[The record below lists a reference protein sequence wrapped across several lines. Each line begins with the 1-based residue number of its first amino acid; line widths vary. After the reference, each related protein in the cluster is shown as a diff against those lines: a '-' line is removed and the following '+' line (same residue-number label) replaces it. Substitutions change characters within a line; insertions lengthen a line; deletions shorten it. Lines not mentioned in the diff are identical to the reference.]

1 MRGREAWPRPTNSQ
15 QGVTASSDKT
25 SSRALLGPP
34 HSGDS
39 TSNLPGDRRS
49 FPAAAVAPVDAAGFS
64 LSALNKTEARTPELP
79 LSRPPPGAER
89 TVRGGFV
96 LAERSL
102 CLEQVAPLSLR
113 NRSFRSF
120 ANDDRHVLAK
130 HASIYPAPEELEAVQ
145 MLVSTVEG
153 ALKKVSDWME
163 GLNKSS
169 GKTSSDGEADDQTEE
184 DAADTKPD
192 STPALC
198 GVTRVGLVAKGLLI
212 KEDMELELVLMCREK
227 PTKLLLSTIS
237 GNLPLQIQT
246 MTEDKYEV
254 RSCVPEAAIW
264 VCSTKD
270 PQLTLKITLSSL
282 DMREEHSTE
291 EEGEQEVDREVQQDK
306 EEEDDDNEVLDRQKC
321 QAALALLRHAKWFQA
336 RVTDLKS
343 CVIVL
348 RILRDMCNR
357 LPVWQPLKG
366 WPLELISEKAIATC
380 NRLLGPGE
388 ALRRVMEC
396 IASGILLPGGPGVHD
411 PCEREPTDALCDLS
425 VQQADAITHSAQHA
439 LRLLA
444 FGQLYKILNMDPLP
458 ASKPLPGLL
467 EGGCQKRLR
476 DDVGSDDRDFIK
488 KMKVLDWRMMD
499 PNHPMNALMRLNQ
512 IQPGLQYRL
521 LSQSGPVHAPV
532 FTMSVEIHG
541 TTYQATGNSK
551 RTAKLQVALKALQAL
566 GYMLGSDGDVDSLSA
581 DEKSDGESKN
591 DRMSTSSS
599 STTSVTSS
607 TDTQESRA
615 PGPIL
620 TAGGKNPVMEL
631 NEKRRGLKY
640 ELISESGSSYDK
652 RFIIEVEVDKQ
663 VFRGTGP
670 NKKVAKASAA
680 LAALNSLFSGSKT
693 TTNKKKRP
701 NPPPKRPVASMLTLP
716 ALTTRPL
723 RVPVIPR
730 APYIS
735 TPPTH
740 GYMPPGYGAP
750 YGYGPTGTL
759 PAYGGLYFDSA
770 YYQPQTIA
778 TPIIIHLGPQDLF

>member
-1 MRGREAWPRPTNSQ
+1 M
-15 QGVTASSDKT
+15 
-25 SSRALLGPP
+25 
-34 HSGDS
+34 
-39 TSNLPGDRRS
+39 
-49 FPAAAVAPVDAAGFS
+49 
-64 LSALNKTEARTPELP
+64 
-79 LSRPPPGAER
+79 
-89 TVRGGFV
+89 
-96 LAERSL
+96 
-102 CLEQVAPLSLR
+102 
-113 NRSFRSF
+113 RSFRSF
-120 ANDDRHVLAK
+120 ANDDRHVMAK

-145 MLVSTVEG
+145 TLVSTVEG
-153 ALKKVSDWME
+153 ALKKVSDWMDD
-163 GLNKSS
+163 LSKSS
-169 GKTSSDGEADDQTEE
+169 GKTSTNNEAGDDTVEE
-184 DAADTKPD
+184 DAAEKKLDAT
-192 STPALC
+192 SVLC

-212 KEDMELELVLMCREK
+212 KGDMDLELVLMCREK
-227 PTKLLLSTIS
+227 PTKLLLYTIS
-237 GNLPLQIQT
+237 ANLPLQIQT
-246 MTEDKYEV
+246 MTDDKYEV
-254 RSCVPEAAIW
+254 RSCVPEAAIQ
-264 VCSTKD
+264 VCTTKD
-270 PQLTLKITLSSL
+270 PHLTLKITLSSL
-282 DMREEHSTE
+282 AMRDEQSATEE
-291 EEGEQEVDREVQQDK
+291 EEGEQDADK
-306 EEEDDDNEVLDRQKC
+306 RRQEEEEEEEDVLVRQKC
-321 QAALALLRHAKWFQA
+321 QAALASLRHAKWFQA

-366 WPLELISEKAIATC
+366 WPLELICEKAIATC
-380 NRLLGPGE
+380 NRPLGPGE
-388 ALRRVMEC
+388 ALRRVIEC

-411 PCEREPTDALCDLS
+411 PCEREPTDVLSDLS
-425 VQQADAITHSAQHA
+425 AQQADAITHSAQHA

-444 FGQLYKILNMDPLP
+444 FGQLYKVLNMDPLP
-458 ASKPLPGLL
+458 ASKPSPRLL

-476 DDVGSDDRDFIK
+476 EDIGSDDRDFIK
-488 KMKVLDWRMMD
+488 RMKVLDWRMTD

-512 IQPGLQYRL
+512 IHPGLQYRL

-532 FTMSVEIHG
+532 FTMSVEIQG

-566 GYMLGSDGDVDSLSA
+566 GYVLGSDGDVDSLSA
-581 DEKSDGESKN
+581 DEKSDGEGKN

-599 STTSVTSS
+599 STSITSS

-680 LAALNSLFSGSKT
+680 LAALNSLFSGSKS

-701 NPPPKRPVASMLTLP
+701 NPPPKRPVASVLTLP
-716 ALTTRPL
+716 ALAARPP

-735 TPPTH
+735 TPPAH
-740 GYMPPGYGAP
+740 GYIPPGFGPP
-750 YGYGPTGTL
+750 YGYSPAGAL
-759 PAYGGLYFDSA
+759 PAYGGLYIDSA

>member
-1 MRGREAWPRPTNSQ
+1 M
-15 QGVTASSDKT
+15 
-25 SSRALLGPP
+25 
-34 HSGDS
+34 
-39 TSNLPGDRRS
+39 
-49 FPAAAVAPVDAAGFS
+49 
-64 LSALNKTEARTPELP
+64 
-79 LSRPPPGAER
+79 
-89 TVRGGFV
+89 
-96 LAERSL
+96 
-102 CLEQVAPLSLR
+102 
-113 NRSFRSF
+113 RSFRSF
-120 ANDDRHVLAK
+120 ANDDRHVMAK
-130 HASIYPAPEELEAVQ
+130 HSSIYPAPEELEAVQ
-145 MLVSTVEG
+145 TLVSTVEG
-153 ALKKVSDWME
+153 ALKKVSDWMD

-169 GKTSSDGEADDQTEE
+169 GKTSANDEAGDSKVEE
-184 DAADTKPD
+184 DAAETKPD

-212 KEDMELELVLMCREK
+212 KGDMDLELVLMCREK
-227 PTKLLLSTIS
+227 PTKLLLYTVSA
-237 GNLPLQIQT
+237 NLPLQIQT

-254 RSCVPEAAIW
+254 QSCVPEAAIR

-270 PQLTLKITLSSL
+270 PRLTLKITLSSL
-282 DMREEHSTE
+282 TMREDHSTTQQEDGHPDDSKEQQQQQQE
-291 EEGEQEVDREVQQDK
+291 EEEKEDE
-306 EEEDDDNEVLDRQKC
+306 EEEDVLDRQKC
-321 QAALALLRHAKWFQA
+321 RAALAALRHAKWFQA

-343 CVIVL
+343 CVIIL
-348 RILRDMCNR
+348 RIFRDMCSR
-357 LPVWQPLKG
+357 LAGWQPLKG
-366 WPLELISEKAIATC
+366 WPLELICEKAIATC
-380 NRLLGPGE
+380 NRPLGPGE

-411 PCEREPTDALCDLS
+411 PCEREPTDVLSDLS
-425 VQQADAITHSAQHA
+425 AQQADAITHSAQHA

-444 FGQLYKILNMDPLP
+444 FGQLYKVLNMDPLP
-458 ASKPLPGLL
+458 TSKPSPRLL

-476 DDVGSDDRDFIK
+476 EDVGSDDRDFIK
-488 KMKVLDWRMMD
+488 RMKVLDWRMTD

-512 IQPGLQYRL
+512 IHPGLQYRL

-532 FTMSVEIHG
+532 FTMSVEIQG

-566 GYMLGSDGDVDSLSA
+566 GFVLGGDGEVDSLSA
-581 DEKSDGESKN
+581 DEKSDGEGKN

-599 STTSVTSS
+599 STSITSS
-607 TDTQESRA
+607 TDAQESRA

-680 LAALNSLFSGSKT
+680 LAALNSLFSGSKST
-693 TTNKKKRP
+693 SNKKKRP
-701 NPPPKRPVASMLTLP
+701 NPPPKRPVASVLTLP
-716 ALTTRPL
+716 ALAARPQ

-735 TPPTH
+735 TQPTH
-740 GYMPPGYGAP
+740 GYIPPGFGAP
-750 YGYGPTGTL
+750 YGYSPAGALPPYGFPSRMPSVVVPVIRVPTTYPL
-759 PAYGGLYFDSA
+759 THLYP
-770 YYQPQTIA
+770 Y
-778 TPIIIHLGPQDLF
+778 

>member
-1 MRGREAWPRPTNSQ
+1 M
-15 QGVTASSDKT
+15 
-25 SSRALLGPP
+25 
-34 HSGDS
+34 
-39 TSNLPGDRRS
+39 
-49 FPAAAVAPVDAAGFS
+49 
-64 LSALNKTEARTPELP
+64 
-79 LSRPPPGAER
+79 
-89 TVRGGFV
+89 
-96 LAERSL
+96 
-102 CLEQVAPLSLR
+102 
-113 NRSFRSF
+113 RSFRSF
-120 ANDDRHVLAK
+120 ANDDRHVMAK

-145 MLVSTVEG
+145 TLVSTVEG
-153 ALKKVSDWME
+153 ALKKVSDWMDD
-163 GLNKSS
+163 LSKSS
-169 GKTSSDGEADDQTEE
+169 GKTSTNNEAGDDTVEE
-184 DAADTKPD
+184 DAAEKKLDAA
-192 STPALC
+192 SVLC

-212 KEDMELELVLMCREK
+212 KGDMDLELVLMCREK
-227 PTKLLLSTIS
+227 PTKLLLYTIS
-237 GNLPLQIQT
+237 TNLPLQIQT
-246 MTEDKYEV
+246 MTDDKYEV
-254 RSCVPEAAIW
+254 RSCVPEAAIQ
-264 VCSTKD
+264 VCTTKD
-270 PQLTLKITLSSL
+270 PHLTLKITLSSL
-282 DMREEHSTE
+282 AMRDEQSATEE
-291 EEGEQEVDREVQQDK
+291 EEGEQDADK
-306 EEEDDDNEVLDRQKC
+306 QRQEEEEEEDVLDRQKC
-321 QAALALLRHAKWFQA
+321 QAALASLRHAKWFQA

-366 WPLELISEKAIATC
+366 WPLELICEKAIATC
-380 NRLLGPGE
+380 NRPLGPGE
-388 ALRRVMEC
+388 ALRRVIEC

-411 PCEREPTDALCDLS
+411 PCEREPMDVLSDLS
-425 VQQADAITHSAQHA
+425 AQQADAITHSAQHA

-444 FGQLYKILNMDPLP
+444 FGQLYKVLNMDPLP
-458 ASKPLPGLL
+458 ASKPSPRLL

-476 DDVGSDDRDFIK
+476 EDIGSDDRDFIK
-488 KMKVLDWRMMD
+488 RMKVLDWRMTD

-512 IQPGLQYRL
+512 IHPGLQYRL

-532 FTMSVEIHG
+532 FTMSVEIQG

-566 GYMLGSDGDVDSLSA
+566 GYVLGSDGDVDSLSA
-581 DEKSDGESKN
+581 DEKSDGEGKN

-599 STTSVTSS
+599 STSITSS

-680 LAALNSLFSGSKT
+680 LAALNSLFSGSKS

-701 NPPPKRPVASMLTLP
+701 NPPPKRPVASVLTLP
-716 ALTTRPL
+716 ALAARPP
-723 RVPVIPR
+723 RVPIIPR

-735 TPPTH
+735 TPPAH
-740 GYMPPGYGAP
+740 GYIPPGFGAP
-750 YGYGPTGTL
+750 YGYSPAGTL
-759 PAYGGLYFDSA
+759 PAYGGLYIDSA

>member
-1 MRGREAWPRPTNSQ
+1 M
-15 QGVTASSDKT
+15 
-25 SSRALLGPP
+25 
-34 HSGDS
+34 
-39 TSNLPGDRRS
+39 
-49 FPAAAVAPVDAAGFS
+49 
-64 LSALNKTEARTPELP
+64 
-79 LSRPPPGAER
+79 
-89 TVRGGFV
+89 
-96 LAERSL
+96 
-102 CLEQVAPLSLR
+102 
-113 NRSFRSF
+113 
-120 ANDDRHVLAK
+120 AK
-130 HASIYPAPEELEAVQ
+130 HAGVYPAPEELEAVQ
-145 MLVSTVEG
+145 SLVSTVEG
-153 ALKKVSDWME
+153 ALKKVSDWMD

-169 GKTSSDGEADDQTEE
+169 GKTSTKSDAGCHPSALR
-184 DAADTKPD
+184 PD
-192 STPALC
+192 GTSVLC
-198 GVTRVGLVAKGLLI
+198 GVTRVSLVAKGLLI
-212 KEDMELELVLMCREK
+212 KGDMDLELVLMCREK
-227 PTKLLLSTIS
+227 PTKLLLYTIS
-237 GNLPLQIQT
+237 ANLPLQIQT

-254 RSCVPEAAIW
+254 RSCVPEAAIR
-264 VCSTKD
+264 VCSTKN

-282 DMREEHSTE
+282 ETQEDKETQE
-291 EEGEQEVDREVQQDK
+291 EE
-306 EEEDDDNEVLDRQKC
+306 EEEDDVLDRHKC
-321 QAALALLRHAKWFQA
+321 QAALASLRHAKWFQVSTA

-343 CVIVL
+343 CVIIL
-348 RILRDMCNR
+348 RVLRDMCNR

-366 WPLELISEKAIATC
+366 WPLELICEKAIATC
-380 NRLLGPGE
+380 NRPLGPGE

-411 PCEREPTDALCDLS
+411 PCEREPTDVLS
-425 VQQADAITHSAQHA
+425 ELSAQQADAITHSAQHA

-444 FGQLYKILNMDPLP
+444 FGQLYKVLNMDPLP
-458 ASKPLPGLL
+458 ASKPSPRLL

-476 DDVGSDDRDFIK
+476 EDAGSDDRDFIK
-488 KMKVLDWRMMD
+488 RMKVLDWRMTD

-512 IQPGLQYRL
+512 IHPGLQYRL

-532 FTMSVEIHG
+532 FTMSVEIQG

-566 GYMLGSDGDVDSLSA
+566 GYVLSSDGDVDSLSA
-581 DEKSDGESKN
+581 DEKSDGEGKN

-599 STTSVTSS
+599 STSITSS
-607 TDTQESRA
+607 TDAQESRA

-640 ELISESGSSYDK
+640 ELISESGNSYDK

-680 LAALNSLFSGSKT
+680 LAALNSLFSGSKS

-701 NPPPKRPVASMLTLP
+701 NPPPKRPVASVLTLP
-716 ALTTRPL
+716 ALAARPP

-735 TPPTH
+735 TPATH
-740 GYMPPGYGAP
+740 GYIPPGFGAP
-750 YGYGPTGTL
+750 YGYSPAGAL
-759 PAYGGLYFDSA
+759 PAYGGLYIDSA

>member
-1 MRGREAWPRPTNSQ
+1 MS
-15 QGVTASSDKT
+15 
-25 SSRALLGPP
+25 
-34 HSGDS
+34 
-39 TSNLPGDRRS
+39 
-49 FPAAAVAPVDAAGFS
+49 
-64 LSALNKTEARTPELP
+64 
-79 LSRPPPGAER
+79 
-89 TVRGGFV
+89 
-96 LAERSL
+96 
-102 CLEQVAPLSLR
+102 
-113 NRSFRSF
+113 RSFRSF
-120 ANDDRHVLAK
+120 ANDDRHVMAK
-130 HASIYPAPEELEAVQ
+130 HASVYPAPEELEAVQ
-145 MLVSTVEG
+145 SLVSTVEG
-153 ALKKVSDWME
+153 ALKKVSDWMDD
-163 GLNKSS
+163 LNKTS
-169 GKTSSDGEADDQTEE
+169 GKTSAADRVFKPSVLRVAFRSDGT
-184 DAADTKPD
+184 
-192 STPALC
+192 SVLC

-212 KEDMELELVLMCREK
+212 KGDMDLELVLMCREK
-227 PTKLLLSTIS
+227 PTKLLLYTVSA
-237 GNLPLQIQT
+237 NLPLQIQT
-246 MTEDKYEV
+246 MTDDKYEV
-254 RSCVPEAAIW
+254 RSSVPEAAIQ
-264 VCSTKD
+264 VCSIKD

-282 DMREEHSTE
+282 TMRDDP
-291 EEGEQEVDREVQQDK
+291 GGDKRRRRED
-306 EEEDDDNEVLDRQKC
+306 EEDEDEDVLDRQRC
-321 QAALALLRHAKWFQA
+321 RAALALLRHAKWFQVSTAGFA

-343 CVIVL
+343 CVVVL

-366 WPLELISEKAIATC
+366 WPLELICEKAIATC
-380 NRLLGPGE
+380 NRPLGPGE

-411 PCEREPTDALCDLS
+411 PCEREATDVLSDLNA
-425 VQQADAITHSAQHA
+425 QQADAITHSAQHA

-444 FGQLYKILNMDPLP
+444 FGQLYKVLNMDPLP
-458 ASKPLPGLL
+458 ANKPSPRLL

-488 KMKVLDWRMMD
+488 RMKVLDWRMTD

-512 IQPGLQYRL
+512 IHPGLQYRL

-532 FTMSVEIHG
+532 FTMSVEIQG
-541 TTYQATGNSK
+541 TSYQATGNSK

-566 GYMLGSDGDVDSLSA
+566 GFVLGGGDGDVDSLSA
-581 DEKSDGESKN
+581 DEKSDGEGKN
-591 DRMSTSSS
+591 DRMSSSSS
-599 STTSVTSS
+599 STSITSS
-607 TDTQESRA
+607 TDAPESRA

-680 LAALNSLFSGSKT
+680 LAALNSLFSGSKS

-701 NPPPKRPVASMLTLP
+701 NPPPKRPVASVLTLP
-716 ALTTRPL
+716 ALAARPP

-740 GYMPPGYGAP
+740 GYIPPGFGAP
-750 YGYGPTGTL
+750 YGYSPAGAL
-759 PAYGGLYFDSA
+759 PAYSGLYIDSA

>member
-1 MRGREAWPRPTNSQ
+1 M
-15 QGVTASSDKT
+15 
-25 SSRALLGPP
+25 
-34 HSGDS
+34 
-39 TSNLPGDRRS
+39 
-49 FPAAAVAPVDAAGFS
+49 
-64 LSALNKTEARTPELP
+64 
-79 LSRPPPGAER
+79 
-89 TVRGGFV
+89 
-96 LAERSL
+96 
-102 CLEQVAPLSLR
+102 
-113 NRSFRSF
+113 RSFRSF
-120 ANDDRHVLAK
+120 ANDDRHVMAK
-130 HASIYPAPEELEAVQ
+130 HASIYPTPEELEAVQ
-145 MLVSTVEG
+145 TLVSTVEG
-153 ALKKVSDWME
+153 ALKKVSDWMD

-169 GKTSSDGEADDQTEE
+169 GKPTINDEPGDNTEE
-184 DAADTKPD
+184 KDAAETKSD
-192 STPALC
+192 STPVLC
-198 GVTRVGLVAKGLLI
+198 GVTRVSLVAKGLLI
-212 KEDMELELVLMCREK
+212 KGDMDLELVLMCREK
-227 PTKLLLSTIS
+227 PTKLLLYTIS
-237 GNLPLQIQT
+237 ANLPLQIQT
-246 MTEDKYEV
+246 MTEDKFEV
-254 RSCVPEAAIW
+254 QSCVSEAAIR
-264 VCSTKD
+264 VCSAKD

-282 DMREEHSTE
+282 AMREEHSTTEE
-291 EEGEQEVDREVQQDK
+291 EEGDQDDSKQRQEK
-306 EEEDDDNEVLDRQKC
+306 EEKVEDEDVLDRQKC
-321 QAALALLRHAKWFQA
+321 QAALASLRHAKWFQA

-343 CVIVL
+343 CVIIL
-348 RILRDMCNR
+348 RIFRDMCNR

-366 WPLELISEKAIATC
+366 WPLELICEKAIATC
-380 NRLLGPGE
+380 NRPLGPGE

-411 PCEREPTDALCDLS
+411 PCEREPTDVLSDLS
-425 VQQADAITHSAQHA
+425 AQQADAVTDSAQHA

-444 FGQLYKILNMDPLP
+444 FGQLYKVLNMDPLP
-458 ASKPLPGLL
+458 TSKPSPRLL

-476 DDVGSDDRDFIK
+476 EDVGSDDRDFIK
-488 KMKVLDWRMMD
+488 RMKVLDWRMTD

-512 IQPGLQYRL
+512 IHPGLQYRL

-532 FTMSVEIHG
+532 FTMSVDIQG

-566 GYMLGSDGDVDSLSA
+566 GFVLGGDGDIDSLSA
-581 DEKSDGESKN
+581 DEKSDGEGKN

-599 STTSVTSS
+599 STSITSS

-680 LAALNSLFSGSKT
+680 LAALNSLFSGSKS

-701 NPPPKRPVASMLTLP
+701 NPPPKRPVASVLTLP
-716 ALTTRPL
+716 ALAARPP

-740 GYMPPGYGAP
+740 GYIPPGFGAP
-750 YGYGPTGTL
+750 YGYSPAGALPPYGFPSRMPSVVVPVIRVPTTY
-759 PAYGGLYFDSA
+759 PITHLYP
-770 YYQPQTIA
+770 Y
-778 TPIIIHLGPQDLF
+778 

>member
-1 MRGREAWPRPTNSQ
+1 M
-15 QGVTASSDKT
+15 
-25 SSRALLGPP
+25 
-34 HSGDS
+34 
-39 TSNLPGDRRS
+39 
-49 FPAAAVAPVDAAGFS
+49 
-64 LSALNKTEARTPELP
+64 
-79 LSRPPPGAER
+79 
-89 TVRGGFV
+89 
-96 LAERSL
+96 
-102 CLEQVAPLSLR
+102 
-113 NRSFRSF
+113 RSFRSF
-120 ANDDRHVLAK
+120 ANDDRHVMAK

-145 MLVSTVEG
+145 TLVSTVEG
-153 ALKKVSDWME
+153 ALKKVSDWMD

-169 GKTSSDGEADDQTEE
+169 GKTSTSNEAEDTAVEE
-184 DAADTKPD
+184 DAAETKPD
-192 STPALC
+192 ATSVLC
-198 GVTRVGLVAKGLLI
+198 GVTRVSLVAKGLLI
-212 KEDMELELVLMCREK
+212 KGDMDLELVLMCREK
-227 PTKLLLSTIS
+227 PTKLLLYTIS
-237 GNLPLQIQT
+237 ANLPLQIQT

-254 RSCVPEAAIW
+254 RSCVPEAAIR
-264 VCSTKD
+264 VCSTNN

-282 DMREEHSTE
+282 AMREEHSTTEE
-291 EEGEQEVDREVQQDK
+291 EEGDQDVDKEKQEDK
-306 EEEDDDNEVLDRQKC
+306 EEEEKEEDDVLDRHKC
-321 QAALALLRHAKWFQA
+321 QAALASLRRAKWFQA

-343 CVIVL
+343 CVIIL
-348 RILRDMCNR
+348 RVLRDMCNR

-366 WPLELISEKAIATC
+366 WPLELICEKAIATC
-380 NRLLGPGE
+380 NRPLGPGE
-388 ALRRVMEC
+388 ALRRAMEC

-411 PCEREPTDALCDLS
+411 PCEREPTDVLSDLS
-425 VQQADAITHSAQHA
+425 AQQADAITHSAQHA

-444 FGQLYKILNMDPLP
+444 FGQLYKVLNMDPLP
-458 ASKPLPGLL
+458 ASKPSPRLL

-476 DDVGSDDRDFIK
+476 EDAGSDDRDFIK
-488 KMKVLDWRMMD
+488 RMKVLDWRMTD

-512 IQPGLQYRL
+512 IHPGLQYRL

-532 FTMSVEIHG
+532 FTMSVEIQG

-566 GYMLGSDGDVDSLSA
+566 GYVLSSDGDVDSLSA
-581 DEKSDGESKN
+581 DEKSDGEGKN

-599 STTSVTSS
+599 STSITSS
-607 TDTQESRA
+607 TDAQESRP

-680 LAALNSLFSGSKT
+680 LAALNSLFSGSKS

-701 NPPPKRPVASMLTLP
+701 NPPPKRPMASVLTLP
-716 ALTTRPL
+716 ALAARPP

-740 GYMPPGYGAP
+740 GYIPPGFGAP
-750 YGYGPTGTL
+750 YGYSPAGTL
-759 PAYGGLYFDSA
+759 PAYGFPSRMPSVVVPVIRVPTAYPVTNLYP
-770 YYQPQTIA
+770 Y
-778 TPIIIHLGPQDLF
+778 

>member
-1 MRGREAWPRPTNSQ
+1 M
-15 QGVTASSDKT
+15 
-25 SSRALLGPP
+25 
-34 HSGDS
+34 
-39 TSNLPGDRRS
+39 
-49 FPAAAVAPVDAAGFS
+49 
-64 LSALNKTEARTPELP
+64 
-79 LSRPPPGAER
+79 
-89 TVRGGFV
+89 
-96 LAERSL
+96 
-102 CLEQVAPLSLR
+102 
-113 NRSFRSF
+113 RSFRSF
-120 ANDDRHVLAK
+120 ANDDRHVMAK

-145 MLVSTVEG
+145 TLVSTVEG
-153 ALKKVSDWME
+153 ALKKVSDWMDD
-163 GLNKSS
+163 LSKSS
-169 GKTSSDGEADDQTEE
+169 GKTSTNNEAGDDTVEE
-184 DAADTKPD
+184 DAAEKKLDAT
-192 STPALC
+192 SVLC

-212 KEDMELELVLMCREK
+212 KGDMDLELVLMCREK
-227 PTKLLLSTIS
+227 PTKLLLYTIS
-237 GNLPLQIQT
+237 ANLPLQIQT
-246 MTEDKYEV
+246 MTDDKYEV
-254 RSCVPEAAIW
+254 RSCVPEAAIQ
-264 VCSTKD
+264 VCTTKD
-270 PQLTLKITLSSL
+270 PHLTLKITLSSL
-282 DMREEHSTE
+282 AMRDEQSATEE
-291 EEGEQEVDREVQQDK
+291 EEGEQDADK
-306 EEEDDDNEVLDRQKC
+306 RRQEEEEEEEDVLVRQKC
-321 QAALALLRHAKWFQA
+321 QAALASLRHAKWFQA

-366 WPLELISEKAIATC
+366 WPLELICEKAIATC
-380 NRLLGPGE
+380 NRPLGPGE
-388 ALRRVMEC
+388 ALRRVIEC

-411 PCEREPTDALCDLS
+411 PCEREPTDVLSDLS
-425 VQQADAITHSAQHA
+425 AQQADAITHSAQHA

-444 FGQLYKILNMDPLP
+444 FGQLYKVLNMDPLP
-458 ASKPLPGLL
+458 ASKPSPRLL

-476 DDVGSDDRDFIK
+476 EDIGSDDRDFIK
-488 KMKVLDWRMMD
+488 RMKVLDWRMTD

-512 IQPGLQYRL
+512 IHPGLQYRL

-532 FTMSVEIHG
+532 FTMSVEIQG

-566 GYMLGSDGDVDSLSA
+566 GYVLGSDGDVDSLSA
-581 DEKSDGESKN
+581 DEKSDGEGKN

-599 STTSVTSS
+599 STSITSS

-680 LAALNSLFSGSKT
+680 LAALNSLFSGSKS

-701 NPPPKRPVASMLTLP
+701 NPPPKRPVASVLTLP
-716 ALTTRPL
+716 ALAARPP

-735 TPPTH
+735 TPPAH
-740 GYMPPGYGAP
+740 GYIPPGFGPP
-750 YGYGPTGTL
+750 YGYSPAGAL
-759 PAYGGLYFDSA
+759 PAYGFPSRMPSVVVPVIRVPTAYPVTHLYP
-770 YYQPQTIA
+770 Y
-778 TPIIIHLGPQDLF
+778 

>member
-1 MRGREAWPRPTNSQ
+1 M
-15 QGVTASSDKT
+15 
-25 SSRALLGPP
+25 
-34 HSGDS
+34 
-39 TSNLPGDRRS
+39 
-49 FPAAAVAPVDAAGFS
+49 
-64 LSALNKTEARTPELP
+64 
-79 LSRPPPGAER
+79 
-89 TVRGGFV
+89 
-96 LAERSL
+96 
-102 CLEQVAPLSLR
+102 
-113 NRSFRSF
+113 RSFRSF
-120 ANDDRHVLAK
+120 ANDDRHVMAK

-145 MLVSTVEG
+145 TLVSTVEG
-153 ALKKVSDWME
+153 ALKKVSDWMD
-163 GLNKSS
+163 GLSKSS
-169 GKTSSDGEADDQTEE
+169 GKTSTNDEAGDNTVEKDATEI
-184 DAADTKPD
+184 KPD
-192 STPALC
+192 GTPVLC

-212 KEDMELELVLMCREK
+212 KGDMDLELVLMCREK
-227 PTKLLLSTIS
+227 PTKPLLYTIS
-237 GNLPLQIQT
+237 ANLPLQIQT

-254 RSCVPEAAIW
+254 QSCVPEAAIR

-282 DMREEHSTE
+282 AMREEHSTTEE
-291 EEGEQEVDREVQQDK
+291 EEGDQDDSKERQEK
-306 EEEDDDNEVLDRQKC
+306 EEEEEEEEDVLDRQKC
-321 QAALALLRHAKWFQA
+321 QAALASLRHAKWFQA

-348 RILRDMCNR
+348 RIFRDMCNR
-357 LPVWQPLKG
+357 LPGWQPLKG
-366 WPLELISEKAIATC
+366 WPLELICEKAIATC
-380 NRLLGPGE
+380 NRPLGPGE

-396 IASGILLPGGPGVHD
+396 IASGILLPGGPGVCD
-411 PCEREPTDALCDLS
+411 PCEREPRDVLSDLS
-425 VQQADAITHSAQHA
+425 AQQADTITDSAQHA

-444 FGQLYKILNMDPLP
+444 FGQLYKVLNMDPLP
-458 ASKPLPGLL
+458 ASKPSPRLL

-476 DDVGSDDRDFIK
+476 EDVGSDDRDFIK
-488 KMKVLDWRMMD
+488 RMKVLDWRMTD

-512 IQPGLQYRL
+512 IHPGLQYRL

-532 FTMSVEIHG
+532 FTMSVDIQG

-566 GYMLGSDGDVDSLSA
+566 GFVLSGDGDVDSLSA
-581 DEKSDGESKN
+581 DEKSDGEGKN
-591 DRMSTSSS
+591 DMMSTSSS
-599 STTSVTSS
+599 STSITSS

-680 LAALNSLFSGSKT
+680 LAALNSLFSGSKS

-701 NPPPKRPVASMLTLP
+701 NPPPKRPVASVLTLP
-716 ALTTRPL
+716 ALAARPP
-723 RVPVIPR
+723 RVPIIPR

-740 GYMPPGYGAP
+740 GYIPPGFGAP
-750 YGYGPTGTL
+750 YGYSPAGALPPYGFPSRMPSVVVPVIRVPTTY
-759 PAYGGLYFDSA
+759 PVTHLYP
-770 YYQPQTIA
+770 Y
-778 TPIIIHLGPQDLF
+778 

>member
-1 MRGREAWPRPTNSQ
+1 M
-15 QGVTASSDKT
+15 
-25 SSRALLGPP
+25 
-34 HSGDS
+34 
-39 TSNLPGDRRS
+39 
-49 FPAAAVAPVDAAGFS
+49 
-64 LSALNKTEARTPELP
+64 
-79 LSRPPPGAER
+79 
-89 TVRGGFV
+89 
-96 LAERSL
+96 
-102 CLEQVAPLSLR
+102 
-113 NRSFRSF
+113 RSFRSF
-120 ANDDRHVLAK
+120 ANDDRHVMAK
-130 HASIYPAPEELEAVQ
+130 HASVYPAPEELEAVQ
-145 MLVSTVEG
+145 ALVSTVEG
-153 ALKKVSDWME
+153 ALKKVSDWMD

-169 GKTSSDGEADDQTEE
+169 GKTSINSEPADDRVED
-184 DAADTKPD
+184 DAAETKPD
-192 STPALC
+192 RTPVLC

-212 KEDMELELVLMCREK
+212 KGDMDLELVLMCREK
-227 PTKLLLSTIS
+227 PTKLLLYTIS
-237 GNLPLQIQT
+237 ANLPLQIQT

-254 RSCVPEAAIW
+254 RSCVPEAAIQ
-264 VCSTKD
+264 VCSIKD

-282 DMREEHSTE
+282 AMREEHSTTE
-291 EEGEQEVDREVQQDK
+291 
-306 EEEDDDNEVLDRQKC
+306 EEEDDKERQEDKQEEEEEEDVLDKQKC
-321 QAALALLRHAKWFQA
+321 QAALASLRHAKWFQA

-343 CVIVL
+343 CVVVL
-348 RILRDMCNR
+348 RILREMCNR

-366 WPLELISEKAIATC
+366 WPLELICEKAIATC
-380 NRLLGPGE
+380 NRPLGPGE

-396 IASGILLPGGPGVHD
+396 VASGILLPGGPGVHD
-411 PCEREPTDALCDLS
+411 PCEREPTDALSDLS
-425 VQQADAITHSAQHA
+425 AQQADALTHSAQHA

-444 FGQLYKILNMDPLP
+444 FGQLYKVLNMDPLP
-458 ASKPLPGLL
+458 ASKHSPGLL

-476 DDVGSDDRDFIK
+476 EDVGSDDRDFIK
-488 KMKVLDWRMMD
+488 KMKVLDWRMTD

-532 FTMSVEIHG
+532 FTMSVDIQG

-566 GYMLGSDGDVDSLSA
+566 GYVLGSDGDVDSLSA
-581 DEKSDGESKN
+581 DEKSDGEGKN

-599 STTSVTSS
+599 STSITSS

-680 LAALNSLFSGSKT
+680 LAALNSLFSGSKS

-701 NPPPKRPVASMLTLP
+701 NPPPKRPVASVLTLP
-716 ALTTRPL
+716 ALAARAP

-735 TPPTH
+735 TPPTP
-740 GYMPPGYGAP
+740 GYIPPGFGAP
-750 YGYGPTGTL
+750 YGYSPAGAL
-759 PAYGGLYFDSA
+759 PAYGFPTRLPSVVVPVIRVPPTYPVTHLYP
-770 YYQPQTIA
+770 Y
-778 TPIIIHLGPQDLF
+778 

>member
-1 MRGREAWPRPTNSQ
+1 M
-15 QGVTASSDKT
+15 
-25 SSRALLGPP
+25 
-34 HSGDS
+34 
-39 TSNLPGDRRS
+39 
-49 FPAAAVAPVDAAGFS
+49 
-64 LSALNKTEARTPELP
+64 
-79 LSRPPPGAER
+79 
-89 TVRGGFV
+89 
-96 LAERSL
+96 
-102 CLEQVAPLSLR
+102 
-113 NRSFRSF
+113 RSFRSF
-120 ANDDRHVLAK
+120 ANDDRHVMAK

-145 MLVSTVEG
+145 TLVSTVEG
-153 ALKKVSDWME
+153 ALKKVSDWMD

-169 GKTSSDGEADDQTEE
+169 GKTSACSEAGDKAVEE
-184 DAADTKPD
+184 DAAETKPD
-192 STPALC
+192 GTSVLC

-212 KEDMELELVLMCREK
+212 KGDMDLELVLMCREK
-227 PTKLLLSTIS
+227 PTKLLLYTIS
-237 GNLPLQIQT
+237 ANLPLQIQT

-254 RSCVPEAAIW
+254 RSSVPEAAIQ

-282 DMREEHSTE
+282 AMREEHSTTEE
-291 EEGEQEVDREVQQDK
+291 EEGDQDVHKEKQRDDK
-306 EEEDDDNEVLDRQKC
+306 EEEEEDVLDRHRC
-321 QAALALLRHAKWFQA
+321 RAALAALRHAKWFQA

-348 RILRDMCNR
+348 RILRDVCNR

-366 WPLELISEKAIATC
+366 WPLELICEKAIATC
-380 NRLLGPGE
+380 NRPLGPGE

-411 PCEREPTDALCDLS
+411 PCEREPTDVLSDLS
-425 VQQADAITHSAQHA
+425 AQQADAITHSAQHA

-444 FGQLYKILNMDPLP
+444 FGQLYKVLNMDPLP
-458 ASKPLPGLL
+458 ASKPSPRLL
-467 EGGCQKRLR
+467 EGCQKRLR
-476 DDVGSDDRDFIK
+476 EDVGSDDRDFIK
-488 KMKVLDWRMMD
+488 RMKVLDWRMTD

-512 IQPGLQYRL
+512 IHPGLQYRL

-532 FTMSVEIHG
+532 FTMSVEIQG

-566 GYMLGSDGDVDSLSA
+566 GYVLGSDGDVDSLSA
-581 DEKSDGESKN
+581 DEKSDGEGKN

-599 STTSVTSS
+599 STSITSS

-680 LAALNSLFSGSKT
+680 LAALNSLFSGSKS

-701 NPPPKRPVASMLTLP
+701 NPPPKRPVASVLTLP
-716 ALTTRPL
+716 ALAARPP

-740 GYMPPGYGAP
+740 GYIPPGFGAP
-750 YGYGPTGTL
+750 YGYSPAGAL
-759 PAYGGLYFDSA
+759 PAYGFPSRMPSVVVPVIRVPTAYPVTHLYP
-770 YYQPQTIA
+770 Y
-778 TPIIIHLGPQDLF
+778 

>member
-1 MRGREAWPRPTNSQ
+1 MT
-15 QGVTASSDKT
+15 
-25 SSRALLGPP
+25 LHL
-34 HSGDS
+34 
-39 TSNLPGDRRS
+39 
-49 FPAAAVAPVDAAGFS
+49 
-64 LSALNKTEARTPELP
+64 
-79 LSRPPPGAER
+79 
-89 TVRGGFV
+89 
-96 LAERSL
+96 
-102 CLEQVAPLSLR
+102 
-113 NRSFRSF
+113 SFRSF
-120 ANDDRHVLAK
+120 ANDDRHVMAK

-145 MLVSTVEG
+145 TLVSTVEG
-153 ALKKVSDWME
+153 ALKKVSDWMDD
-163 GLNKSS
+163 LSKSS
-169 GKTSSDGEADDQTEE
+169 GKTSTNNEAGDDTVEE
-184 DAADTKPD
+184 DAAEKKLDAA
-192 STPALC
+192 SVLC

-212 KEDMELELVLMCREK
+212 KGDMDLELVLMCREK
-227 PTKLLLSTIS
+227 PTKLLLYTIS
-237 GNLPLQIQT
+237 ANLPLQIQT
-246 MTEDKYEV
+246 MTDDKYEV
-254 RSCVPEAAIW
+254 RSCVPEAAIQ
-264 VCSTKD
+264 VCTTKD
-270 PQLTLKITLSSL
+270 PHLTLKITLSSL
-282 DMREEHSTE
+282 AMRDEQSATE
-291 EEGEQEVDREVQQDK
+291 EE
-306 EEEDDDNEVLDRQKC
+306 EDVLDRQKC
-321 QAALALLRHAKWFQA
+321 QAALASLRHAKWFQVSTA

-366 WPLELISEKAIATC
+366 WPLELICEKAIATC
-380 NRLLGPGE
+380 NRPLGPGE
-388 ALRRVMEC
+388 ALRRVIEC

-411 PCEREPTDALCDLS
+411 PCEREPMDVLSDLS
-425 VQQADAITHSAQHA
+425 AQQADAITHSAQHA
-439 LRLLA
+439 LRLLD
-444 FGQLYKILNMDPLP
+444 FGQLYKVLNMDPLP
-458 ASKPLPGLL
+458 ASKPSPRLL

-476 DDVGSDDRDFIK
+476 EDIGSDDRDFIK
-488 KMKVLDWRMMD
+488 RMKVLDWRMTD

-512 IQPGLQYRL
+512 IHPGLQYRL

-532 FTMSVEIHG
+532 FTMSVEIQG

-566 GYMLGSDGDVDSLSA
+566 GYVLGSDGDVDSLSA
-581 DEKSDGESKN
+581 DEKSDGEGKN

-599 STTSVTSS
+599 STSITSS

-680 LAALNSLFSGSKT
+680 LAALNSLFSGSKS

-701 NPPPKRPVASMLTLP
+701 NPPPKRPVASVLTLP
-716 ALTTRPL
+716 ALAARPP
-723 RVPVIPR
+723 RVPIIPR

-735 TPPTH
+735 TPPAH
-740 GYMPPGYGAP
+740 GYIPPGFGAP
-750 YGYGPTGTL
+750 YGYSPAGTL
-759 PAYGGLYFDSA
+759 PAYGGLYIDSA

>member
-1 MRGREAWPRPTNSQ
+1 M
-15 QGVTASSDKT
+15 
-25 SSRALLGPP
+25 
-34 HSGDS
+34 
-39 TSNLPGDRRS
+39 
-49 FPAAAVAPVDAAGFS
+49 
-64 LSALNKTEARTPELP
+64 
-79 LSRPPPGAER
+79 
-89 TVRGGFV
+89 
-96 LAERSL
+96 
-102 CLEQVAPLSLR
+102 
-113 NRSFRSF
+113 RSFRSF
-120 ANDDRHVLAK
+120 ANDDRHVMAK

-145 MLVSTVEG
+145 TLVSTVEG
-153 ALKKVSDWME
+153 ALKKVSDWMD
-163 GLNKSS
+163 GLNRPS
-169 GKTSSDGEADDQTEE
+169 GKTSGGDEAAEKTLEK
-184 DAADTKPD
+184 DAAEAKPD
-192 STPALC
+192 GTPALC

-212 KEDMELELVLMCREK
+212 KGDMDLELVLMCREK
-227 PTKLLLSTIS
+227 PTKLLLYTIS
-237 GNLPLQIQT
+237 ANLPLQIQT

-254 RSCVPEAAIW
+254 QSCVPEAAIR

-282 DMREEHSTE
+282 AMREERSATDE
-291 EEGEQEVDREVQQDK
+291 EEGHHDRNTERQEDK
-306 EEEDDDNEVLDRQKC
+306 EEEEEEEEQEVKEEEEEEEEEDVLDRQKC
-321 QAALALLRHAKWFQA
+321 QTALASLRHAKWFQA

-348 RILRDMCNR
+348 RIFRDMCNR
-357 LPVWQPLKG
+357 LPGWQPLKG
-366 WPLELISEKAIATC
+366 WPLELICEKAIATC
-380 NRLLGPGE
+380 NRPLGPGE

-411 PCEREPTDALCDLS
+411 PCEREPTDVLSTLSAL
-425 VQQADAITHSAQHA
+425 QADAVTHSAQHA

-444 FGQLYKILNMDPLP
+444 FGQLYKVLNMDPLP
-458 ASKPLPGLL
+458 ASKPSPRLL

-476 DDVGSDDRDFIK
+476 DDAGSDDRDFIK
-488 KMKVLDWRMMD
+488 RMKVLDWRMTD

-512 IQPGLQYRL
+512 IHPGLQYRL

-532 FTMSVEIHG
+532 FTMSVDIQG

-566 GYMLGSDGDVDSLSA
+566 GFVLAGDGDVDSLSA
-581 DEKSDGESKN
+581 DEKSDGEGKN
-591 DRMSTSSS
+591 DRMSSSSS
-599 STTSVTSS
+599 STSITSS

-680 LAALNSLFSGSKT
+680 LAALNSLFSGSKST
-693 TTNKKKRP
+693 TIKKKRP
-701 NPPPKRPVASMLTLP
+701 NPPPKRPVTSVLTLP
-716 ALTTRPL
+716 ALAARPP

-740 GYMPPGYGAP
+740 GYIPPGFGAP
-750 YGYGPTGTL
+750 YGYSPAGALPPYGFPSRMPSVVVPVIRVPTTY
-759 PAYGGLYFDSA
+759 PVTHLYP
-770 YYQPQTIA
+770 Y
-778 TPIIIHLGPQDLF
+778 

>member
-1 MRGREAWPRPTNSQ
+1 M
-15 QGVTASSDKT
+15 
-25 SSRALLGPP
+25 
-34 HSGDS
+34 
-39 TSNLPGDRRS
+39 
-49 FPAAAVAPVDAAGFS
+49 
-64 LSALNKTEARTPELP
+64 
-79 LSRPPPGAER
+79 
-89 TVRGGFV
+89 
-96 LAERSL
+96 
-102 CLEQVAPLSLR
+102 
-113 NRSFRSF
+113 RSFRSF
-120 ANDDRHVLAK
+120 ANDDRHVMAK

-145 MLVSTVEG
+145 TLVSTVEG
-153 ALKKVSDWME
+153 ALKKVSDWMD
-163 GLNKSS
+163 GLSKSS
-169 GKTSSDGEADDQTEE
+169 GKTSTNDEAGDNTVEKDATEI
-184 DAADTKPD
+184 KPD
-192 STPALC
+192 GTPVLC

-212 KEDMELELVLMCREK
+212 KGDMDLELVLMCREK
-227 PTKLLLSTIS
+227 PTKPLLYTIS
-237 GNLPLQIQT
+237 ANLPLQIQT

-254 RSCVPEAAIW
+254 QSCVPEAAIR

-282 DMREEHSTE
+282 AMREEHSTTEE
-291 EEGEQEVDREVQQDK
+291 EEGDQDDSKERQEK
-306 EEEDDDNEVLDRQKC
+306 EEEEEEEEDVLDRQKC
-321 QAALALLRHAKWFQA
+321 QAALASLRHAKWFQA

-348 RILRDMCNR
+348 RIFRDMCNR
-357 LPVWQPLKG
+357 LPGWQPLKG
-366 WPLELISEKAIATC
+366 WPLELICEKAIATC
-380 NRLLGPGE
+380 NRPLGPGE

-396 IASGILLPGGPGVHD
+396 IASGILLPGGPGVCD
-411 PCEREPTDALCDLS
+411 PCEREPRDVLSDLS
-425 VQQADAITHSAQHA
+425 AQQADTITDSAQHA

-444 FGQLYKILNMDPLP
+444 FGQLYKVLNMDPLP
-458 ASKPLPGLL
+458 ASKPSPRLL

-476 DDVGSDDRDFIK
+476 EDVGSDDRDFIK
-488 KMKVLDWRMMD
+488 RMKVLDWRMTD

-512 IQPGLQYRL
+512 IHPGLQYRL

-532 FTMSVEIHG
+532 FTMSVDIQG

-566 GYMLGSDGDVDSLSA
+566 GFVLSGDGDVDSLSA
-581 DEKSDGESKN
+581 DEKSDGEGKN
-591 DRMSTSSS
+591 DMMSTSSS
-599 STTSVTSS
+599 STSITSS

-680 LAALNSLFSGSKT
+680 LAALNSLFSGSKS

-701 NPPPKRPVASMLTLP
+701 NPPPKRPVASVLTLP
-716 ALTTRPL
+716 ALAARPP
-723 RVPVIPR
+723 RVPIIPR

-740 GYMPPGYGAP
+740 GYIPPGFGAP
-750 YGYGPTGTL
+750 YGYSPAGAL
-759 PAYGGLYFDSA
+759 PPYGGLYIDSA

>member
-1 MRGREAWPRPTNSQ
+1 M
-15 QGVTASSDKT
+15 
-25 SSRALLGPP
+25 
-34 HSGDS
+34 
-39 TSNLPGDRRS
+39 
-49 FPAAAVAPVDAAGFS
+49 
-64 LSALNKTEARTPELP
+64 
-79 LSRPPPGAER
+79 
-89 TVRGGFV
+89 
-96 LAERSL
+96 
-102 CLEQVAPLSLR
+102 
-113 NRSFRSF
+113 RSFRSF
-120 ANDDRHVLAK
+120 ANDDRHVMAK

-145 MLVSTVEG
+145 TLVSTVEG
-153 ALKKVSDWME
+153 ALKKVSDWMDD
-163 GLNKSS
+163 LSKSS
-169 GKTSSDGEADDQTEE
+169 GKTSTNNEAGDDTVEE
-184 DAADTKPD
+184 DAAEKKSVPRLDAA
-192 STPALC
+192 SVLC

-212 KEDMELELVLMCREK
+212 KGDMDLELVLMCREK
-227 PTKLLLSTIS
+227 PTKLLLYTIS
-237 GNLPLQIQT
+237 ANLPLQIQT
-246 MTEDKYEV
+246 MTDDKYEV
-254 RSCVPEAAIW
+254 RSCVPEAAIQ
-264 VCSTKD
+264 VCTTKD
-270 PQLTLKITLSSL
+270 PHLTLKITLSSL
-282 DMREEHSTE
+282 AMRDEQSATEE
-291 EEGEQEVDREVQQDK
+291 EEGEQDADK
-306 EEEDDDNEVLDRQKC
+306 RRQEEEEEEEEDVLDRQKC
-321 QAALALLRHAKWFQA
+321 QAALASLRHAKWFQA

-366 WPLELISEKAIATC
+366 WPLELICEKAIATC
-380 NRLLGPGE
+380 NRPLGPGE
-388 ALRRVMEC
+388 ALRRVIEC

-411 PCEREPTDALCDLS
+411 PCEREPMDVLSDLS
-425 VQQADAITHSAQHA
+425 AQQADAITHSAQHA

-444 FGQLYKILNMDPLP
+444 FGQLYKVLNMDPLP
-458 ASKPLPGLL
+458 ASKPSPRLL

-476 DDVGSDDRDFIK
+476 EDIGSDDRDFIK
-488 KMKVLDWRMMD
+488 RMKVLDWRMTD

-512 IQPGLQYRL
+512 IHPGLQYRL

-532 FTMSVEIHG
+532 FTMSVEIQG

-566 GYMLGSDGDVDSLSA
+566 GYVLGSDGDVDSLSA
-581 DEKSDGESKN
+581 DEKSDGEGKN

-599 STTSVTSS
+599 STSITSS

-680 LAALNSLFSGSKT
+680 LAALNSLFSGSKS

-701 NPPPKRPVASMLTLP
+701 NPPPKRPVASVLTLP
-716 ALTTRPL
+716 ALAARPP
-723 RVPVIPR
+723 RVPIIPR

-735 TPPTH
+735 TPPAH
-740 GYMPPGYGAP
+740 GYIPPGFGAP
-750 YGYGPTGTL
+750 YGYSPAGAL
-759 PAYGGLYFDSA
+759 PAYGGLYIDSA

>member
-1 MRGREAWPRPTNSQ
+1 M
-15 QGVTASSDKT
+15 
-25 SSRALLGPP
+25 
-34 HSGDS
+34 
-39 TSNLPGDRRS
+39 
-49 FPAAAVAPVDAAGFS
+49 
-64 LSALNKTEARTPELP
+64 
-79 LSRPPPGAER
+79 
-89 TVRGGFV
+89 
-96 LAERSL
+96 
-102 CLEQVAPLSLR
+102 
-113 NRSFRSF
+113 RSFRSF
-120 ANDDRHVLAK
+120 ANDDRHVMAK
-130 HASIYPAPEELEAVQ
+130 HASIYPTPEELEAVQ
-145 MLVSTVEG
+145 TLVSTVEG
-153 ALKKVSDWME
+153 ALKKVSDWMD

-169 GKTSSDGEADDQTEE
+169 GKPSINDEAGDNTEE
-184 DAADTKPD
+184 KDAAETKSD
-192 STPALC
+192 STPVLC

-212 KEDMELELVLMCREK
+212 KGDMDLELVLMCREK
-227 PTKLLLSTIS
+227 PTKLLLYTIS
-237 GNLPLQIQT
+237 ANLPLQIQT
-246 MTEDKYEV
+246 MTEDKFEV
-254 RSCVPEAAIW
+254 QSCVSEAAIR

-282 DMREEHSTE
+282 AMREEHSTTE
-291 EEGEQEVDREVQQDK
+291 EEQGDQDDNKERQEKEEK
-306 EEEDDDNEVLDRQKC
+306 EEEEDVLDRQKC
-321 QAALALLRHAKWFQA
+321 QAALASLRHAKWFQA

-348 RILRDMCNR
+348 RIFRDMCNR

-366 WPLELISEKAIATC
+366 WPLELICEKAIATC
-380 NRLLGPGE
+380 NRPLGPGE

-411 PCEREPTDALCDLS
+411 PCEREPTDVLSDLS
-425 VQQADAITHSAQHA
+425 AQQADAITDSAQHA

-444 FGQLYKILNMDPLP
+444 FGQLYKVLNMDPLP
-458 ASKPLPGLL
+458 TSKPSPRLL

-476 DDVGSDDRDFIK
+476 EDVGSDDRDFIK
-488 KMKVLDWRMMD
+488 RMKVLDWRMTD

-512 IQPGLQYRL
+512 IHPGLQYRL

-532 FTMSVEIHG
+532 FTMSVDIQG

-566 GYMLGSDGDVDSLSA
+566 GFVLGGDGDIDSLSA
-581 DEKSDGESKN
+581 DEKSDGEGKN

-599 STTSVTSS
+599 STSITSS

-680 LAALNSLFSGSKT
+680 LAALNSLFSGSKST
-693 TTNKKKRP
+693 TSKKKRP
-701 NPPPKRPVASMLTLP
+701 NPPPKRPVASVLTLP
-716 ALTTRPL
+716 ALAARPP

-740 GYMPPGYGAP
+740 GYIPPGFGAP
-750 YGYGPTGTL
+750 YGYSPAGALPPYGFPSRMPSVVVPVIRVPTTY
-759 PAYGGLYFDSA
+759 PVTHLYP
-770 YYQPQTIA
+770 Y
-778 TPIIIHLGPQDLF
+778 

>member
-1 MRGREAWPRPTNSQ
+1 M
-15 QGVTASSDKT
+15 
-25 SSRALLGPP
+25 
-34 HSGDS
+34 
-39 TSNLPGDRRS
+39 
-49 FPAAAVAPVDAAGFS
+49 
-64 LSALNKTEARTPELP
+64 
-79 LSRPPPGAER
+79 
-89 TVRGGFV
+89 
-96 LAERSL
+96 
-102 CLEQVAPLSLR
+102 
-113 NRSFRSF
+113 RSFRSF
-120 ANDDRHVLAK
+120 ANDDRHVMAK
-130 HASIYPAPEELEAVQ
+130 HASIYPTPEELEAVQ
-145 MLVSTVEG
+145 TLVSTVEG
-153 ALKKVSDWME
+153 ALKKVSDWMD

-169 GKTSSDGEADDQTEE
+169 GKPSINDEAGDNTEE
-184 DAADTKPD
+184 KDAAETKSD
-192 STPALC
+192 STPVLC

-212 KEDMELELVLMCREK
+212 KGDMDLELVLMCREK
-227 PTKLLLSTIS
+227 PTKLLLYTIS
-237 GNLPLQIQT
+237 ANLPLQIQT
-246 MTEDKYEV
+246 MTEDKFEV
-254 RSCVPEAAIW
+254 QSCVSEAAIR

-282 DMREEHSTE
+282 AMREEHSTTE
-291 EEGEQEVDREVQQDK
+291 EEQGDQDDNKERQEKEEK
-306 EEEDDDNEVLDRQKC
+306 EEEEDVLDRQKC
-321 QAALALLRHAKWFQA
+321 QAALASLRHAKWFQA

-348 RILRDMCNR
+348 RIFRDMCNR

-366 WPLELISEKAIATC
+366 WPLELICEKAIATC
-380 NRLLGPGE
+380 NRPLGPGE

-411 PCEREPTDALCDLS
+411 PCEREPTDVLSDLS
-425 VQQADAITHSAQHA
+425 AQQADAITDSAQHA

-444 FGQLYKILNMDPLP
+444 FGQLYKVLNMDPLP
-458 ASKPLPGLL
+458 TSKPSPRLL

-476 DDVGSDDRDFIK
+476 EDVGSDDRDFIK
-488 KMKVLDWRMMD
+488 RMKVLDWRMTD

-512 IQPGLQYRL
+512 IHPGLQYRL

-532 FTMSVEIHG
+532 FTMSVDIQG

-566 GYMLGSDGDVDSLSA
+566 GFVLGGDGDIDSLSA
-581 DEKSDGESKN
+581 DEKSDGEGKN

-599 STTSVTSS
+599 STSITSS

-680 LAALNSLFSGSKT
+680 LAALNSLFSGSKST
-693 TTNKKKRP
+693 TSKKKRP
-701 NPPPKRPVASMLTLP
+701 NPPPKRPVASVLTLP
-716 ALTTRPL
+716 ALAARPP

-740 GYMPPGYGAP
+740 GYIPPGFGAP
-750 YGYGPTGTL
+750 YGYSPAGAL
-759 PAYGGLYFDSA
+759 PPYGGLYIDSA

>member
-1 MRGREAWPRPTNSQ
+1 I
-15 QGVTASSDKT
+15 
-25 SSRALLGPP
+25 
-34 HSGDS
+34 
-39 TSNLPGDRRS
+39 
-49 FPAAAVAPVDAAGFS
+49 
-64 LSALNKTEARTPELP
+64 
-79 LSRPPPGAER
+79 
-89 TVRGGFV
+89 
-96 LAERSL
+96 
-102 CLEQVAPLSLR
+102 
-113 NRSFRSF
+113 SF
-120 ANDDRHVLAK
+120 ANDDRHVMAK

-153 ALKKVSDWME
+153 ALKKVSDWMDD
-163 GLNKSS
+163 LSKSS
-169 GKTSSDGEADDQTEE
+169 GQATADDEAGDDTVEE
-184 DAADTKPD
+184 DAAEKKLDAT
-192 STPALC
+192 SVLC

-212 KEDMELELVLMCREK
+212 KGDMDLELVLMCREK
-227 PTKLLLSTIS
+227 PTKLLLYTIS
-237 GNLPLQIQT
+237 ANLPLQIQT
-246 MTEDKYEV
+246 MTDDKYEV
-254 RSCVPEAAIW
+254 RSCVPEAAIQ

-270 PQLTLKITLSSL
+270 PRLTLKITFSSL
-282 DMREEHSTE
+282 AMREEQGTRC
-291 EEGEQEVDREVQQDK
+291 GETVSEDE
-306 EEEDDDNEVLDRQKC
+306 EEEDVLDKQRC
-321 QAALALLRHAKWFQA
+321 QAALASLRHAKWFQA

-366 WPLELISEKAIATC
+366 WPLELICEKAIATC
-380 NRLLGPGE
+380 NRPLGPGE

-411 PCEREPTDALCDLS
+411 PCEREPTDVLSDLS
-425 VQQADAITHSAQHA
+425 AQQADAVTHSAQHA

-444 FGQLYKILNMDPLP
+444 FGQLYKVLNMDPLP
-458 ASKPLPGLL
+458 ASKPSPRLL
-467 EGGCQKRLR
+467 EGACTAKRLR
-476 DDVGSDDRDFIK
+476 EDVGSDDRDFIK
-488 KMKVLDWRMMD
+488 RMKVLDWRMTD

-512 IQPGLQYRL
+512 IHPGLQYRL

-532 FTMSVEIHG
+532 FTMSVEIQG

-566 GYMLGSDGDVDSLSA
+566 GYVLGNDGDVDSLSA
-581 DEKSDGESKN
+581 DEKSDGEGKN

-599 STTSVTSS
+599 STSITSS
-607 TDTQESRA
+607 TDTQEVRT

-680 LAALNSLFSGSKT
+680 LAALNSLFSGSKS

-701 NPPPKRPVASMLTLP
+701 NPPVSETIKV
-716 ALTTRPL
+716 L
-723 RVPVIPR
+723 RVTLKLMSSNIFVCECLGII
-730 APYIS
+730 ACF
-735 TPPTH
+735 
-740 GYMPPGYGAP
+740 
-750 YGYGPTGTL
+750 TGN
-759 PAYGGLYFDSA
+759 
-770 YYQPQTIA
+770 
-778 TPIIIHLGPQDLF
+778 

>member
-1 MRGREAWPRPTNSQ
+1 M
-15 QGVTASSDKT
+15 
-25 SSRALLGPP
+25 
-34 HSGDS
+34 
-39 TSNLPGDRRS
+39 
-49 FPAAAVAPVDAAGFS
+49 
-64 LSALNKTEARTPELP
+64 
-79 LSRPPPGAER
+79 
-89 TVRGGFV
+89 
-96 LAERSL
+96 
-102 CLEQVAPLSLR
+102 
-113 NRSFRSF
+113 RSFRSF
-120 ANDDRHVLAK
+120 ANDDRHVMAK
-130 HASIYPAPEELEAVQ
+130 HAGVYPAPEELEAVQ
-145 MLVSTVEG
+145 SLVSTVEG
-153 ALKKVSDWME
+153 ALKKVSDWMD

-169 GKTSSDGEADDQTEE
+169 GKTSTSNEAGDTVEE
-184 DAADTKPD
+184 DAAETKPD
-192 STPALC
+192 GTSVLC
-198 GVTRVGLVAKGLLI
+198 GVTRVSLVAKGLLI
-212 KEDMELELVLMCREK
+212 KGDMDLELVLMCREK
-227 PTKLLLSTIS
+227 PTKLLLYTIS
-237 GNLPLQIQT
+237 ANLPLQIQT

-254 RSCVPEAAIW
+254 RSCVPEAAIR
-264 VCSTKD
+264 VCSTKN

-282 DMREEHSTE
+282 AMREEHSTTEE
-291 EEGEQEVDREVQQDK
+291 EEGHQDK
-306 EEEDDDNEVLDRQKC
+306 DKETQEEEETQEDKETQEDEETQEDKETQEEEEEEDDVLDRHKC
-321 QAALALLRHAKWFQA
+321 QAALASLRHAKWFQA

-343 CVIVL
+343 CVIIL
-348 RILRDMCNR
+348 RVLRDMCNR

-366 WPLELISEKAIATC
+366 WPLELICEKAIATC
-380 NRLLGPGE
+380 NRPLGPGE

-411 PCEREPTDALCDLS
+411 PCEREPTDVLS
-425 VQQADAITHSAQHA
+425 ELSAQQADAITHSAQHA

-444 FGQLYKILNMDPLP
+444 FGQLYKVLNMGPLP
-458 ASKPLPGLL
+458 ASKPSPRLL

-476 DDVGSDDRDFIK
+476 EDAGSDDRDFIK
-488 KMKVLDWRMMD
+488 RMKVLDWRMTD

-512 IQPGLQYRL
+512 IHPGLQYRL

-532 FTMSVEIHG
+532 FTMSVEIQG

-566 GYMLGSDGDVDSLSA
+566 GYVLSSDGDVDSLSA
-581 DEKSDGESKN
+581 DEKSDGEGKN

-599 STTSVTSS
+599 STSITSS
-607 TDTQESRA
+607 TDAQESRA

-640 ELISESGSSYDK
+640 ELISESGNSYDK

-680 LAALNSLFSGSKT
+680 LAALNSLFSGSKS

-701 NPPPKRPVASMLTLP
+701 NPPPKRPVASVLTLP
-716 ALTTRPL
+716 ALAARPP

-735 TPPTH
+735 TPATH
-740 GYMPPGYGAP
+740 GYIPPGFGAP
-750 YGYGPTGTL
+750 YGYSPAGAL
-759 PAYGGLYFDSA
+759 PAYGGLYIDSA